1 MTAFGENEHDT
12 LPPSMD
18 PAVARQVEEP
28 PHHFWGILSK
38 LGPGLIIAGSIVGSG
53 ELIATTKTGAQGGIA
68 LLWLILVGCIIKV
81 FVQIELGRYTITHG
95 ETTLSALDQ
104 LPGPRARVNW
114 IIWYW
119 LFMMACGLG
128 QLGGIVGGVGQS
140 LALSFPITGDYARAT
155 ALPSE
160 PELKKYIRWFD
171 DAENGGTELGQLSE
185 RERSRIERGQ
195 EILKDRLDRLNATG
209 NVQKGYLAHLLG
221 SDKSGPVT
229 GTRLIAEVRRL
240 MQLEARRKTAQQ
252 ELEQTA
258 NQIDANNLDDFE
270 AASLHAHEA
279 DVALKTQQKRTN
291 LLLEPQNTVDDMW
304 WAFGTTLFTIM
315 LLYRGSYGL
324 LQNVSTVLVVMFTFV
339 TVGNVIALQTEPKW
353 RISMSEFIYGLSLHA
368 PSGGDQ
374 WKAWSTALATFG
386 IIGVGA
392 SELIAYPY
400 WCLEKGYAR
409 SAGPRSADPAWASR
423 ARGWMKVMYYD
434 AFASMIIYTLAT
446 LAFFLT
452 GVAVLHNEGRDPDGM
467 RMVSTLATAYV
478 PVFGEYAG
486 WLFLI
491 GAIAVLYSTFLVANA
506 GHARTLTDCLKIFG
520 VIDHHNQK
528 AHNEWISAFGVVLPL
543 FCMALFATRINPV
556 TLVLLGG
563 TTQAIMLPMLG
574 FAAIFFRYQKS
585 DSRIQPGKIWDALLI
600 VSSIGLLIAGA
611 WNAYSEVVK
620 HVVH

>member
-1 MTAFGENEHDT
+1 MTAYGENEHDT

-18 PAVARQVEEP
+18 PAVARQTVDP
-28 PHHFWGILSK
+28 PQHLWGILAK

-68 LLWLILVGCIIKV
+68 LLWLIIVGCIIKV
-81 FVQIELGRYTITHG
+81 FVQIELGRHTITHG
-95 ETTLSALDQ
+95 ETPLSALDQ
-104 LPGPRARVNW
+104 IPGPRARVNW

-140 LALSFPITGDYARAT
+140 LALSFPLTGDYARAT

-160 PELKKYIRWFD
+160 PELRKYIHWYD
-171 DAENGGTELGQLSE
+171 DAANGGTELAELPE
-185 RERSRIERGQ
+185 REQPRIVRGQ
-195 EILKDRLDRLNATG
+195 EILKDRLDRLDATG
-209 NVQKGYLAHLLG
+209 NAHPGLLSHLLG
-221 SDKSGPVT
+221 TAKSEPVT

-240 MQLEARRKTAQQ
+240 MQLEARRKTSLQ
-252 ELEQTA
+252 ELEQIA
-258 NQIDANNLDDFE
+258 NQTGADNLDAFE
-270 AASLHAHEA
+270 DASIRAHEA
-279 DVALKTQQKRTN
+279 DVAVKTQKQRTSA
-291 LLLEPQNTVDDMW
+291 LLEPQNTIDDMW
-304 WAFGTTLFTIM
+304 WALGTTLVTVM

-324 LQNVSTVLVVMFTFV
+324 LQNVSTVLVVLFTFV

-353 RISMSEFIYGLSLHA
+353 RIPASEFIYGLSLHT
-368 PSGGDQ
+368 PSGSDQ

-392 SELIAYPY
+392 AELIAYPY
-400 WCLEKGYAR
+400 WCLEKGYAKY
-409 SAGPRSADPAWASR
+409 AGPRSADPAWATR

-520 VIDHHNQK
+520 VLDHHNQK
-528 AHNEWISAFGVVLPL
+528 AHN
-543 FCMALFATRINPV
+543 
-556 TLVLLGG
+556 
-563 TTQAIMLPMLG
+563 
-574 FAAIFFRYQKS
+574 
-585 DSRIQPGKIWDALLI
+585 
-600 VSSIGLLIAGA
+600 
-611 WNAYSEVVK
+611 
-620 HVVH
+620 